1 MPSLFQ
7 THFTPAEL
15 TDRRRRVLAAV
26 GDDAVALVQGA
37 APPRGF
43 VAFRQTNELY
53 YLTGL
58 EVPQAYLLLDGR
70 AQRSTI
76 YLPPR
81 RETPGAEGDTLGA
94 QDEELIRAHTGVDR
108 VRPLAELANDLAGA
122 TTVYTPHQP
131 AEGFQSSR
139 DEMLHAERLIAA
151 DPWDAA
157 PTREQRLIDLLCDRL
172 PGVTIADLSPI
183 TDRMRGIKS
192 AAEIAVMRRAGE
204 LSAQAIIA
212 AMAAT
217 RPGLYEYQL
226 NALANQVY
234 LDGGARGEGYRSI
247 TAAGAGNIWF
257 AHYWRC
263 DCELRDGDLI
273 LMDTAPDYGYYT
285 SDIGRM
291 WPVNGTYSAQARELY
306 GFVVEY
312 HLAVLAAIRP
322 GLTAD
327 EVHAEAAGAMAPVI
341 DRWPWSK
348 PAYEA
353 AGRRMLDFRGH
364 LSHSVGMIVHDVDNY
379 TLRPLEPGVV
389 FAVDPQL
396 WVPEEKLYIR
406 CEDTVV
412 VTEQGC
418 ENFTAAA
425 PLGLDEVEAFLR
437 G

>member
-1 MPSLFQ
+1 MSNLFQ

-15 TDRRRRVLAAV
+15 TDRRARVLGAI
-26 GDDAVALVQGA
+26 GPEAVALVQGA

-70 AQRSTI
+70 SRRSTL

-94 QDEELIRAHTGVDR
+94 QDEALIRAHTGVDA
-108 VRPLAELANDLAGA
+108 VRPLDQLAGDLAGA
-122 TTVYTPHQP
+122 ATVYTPHMP

-139 DEMLHAERLIAA
+139 DEMQHADRLIAA

-157 PTREQRLIDLLCDRL
+157 PTREQRLIALLTERL
-172 PGVTIADLSPI
+172 PGVAIADLSPI
-183 TDRMRGIKS
+183 TDRMRGVKS
-192 AAEIAVMRRAGE
+192 PAEVAVMRRAGE
-204 LSAQAIIA
+204 LSAQAIVA
-212 AMAAT
+212 AMRAT
-217 RPGLYEYQL
+217 RAGLYEYQL

-234 LDGGARGEGYRSI
+234 LDGGGRGEGYRSI
-247 TAAGAGNIWF
+247 TAAGAANIWF

-327 EVHAEAAGAMAPVI
+327 QVHAAAAEVMAPVVE
-341 DRWPWSK
+341 RWPWSR
-348 PAYEA
+348 PEYAA

-364 LSHSVGMIVHDVDNY
+364 LSHPVGMIVHDVDNY

-389 FAVDPQL
+389 FAVDPQM

-412 VTEQGC
+412 VTADGM
-418 ENFTAAA
+418 ENLTAAA